1 MERKDVGKIYLLIN
15 TEIGKER
22 SVRDSLRKIGN
33 VKSADMITGRY
44 DIIAVIEGGTVE
56 DVFTTVIS
64 KIRSINGIVRTETNL
79 VLE

>member
-1 MERKDVGKIYLLIN
+1 MEKNAGKIYLLIN

-22 SVRDSLRKIGN
+22 SVRDSLRKIAN

-56 DVFTTVIS
+56 DVFTTVLNR
-64 KIRSINGIVRTETNL
+64 IRSIEGIVRTETNL
-79 VLE
+79 VIE